1 MKTFA
6 SAFVRQ
12 LFVEW
17 PKLRA
22 QIGANKTTDWA
33 EMDLAVR
40 NNWTYEQA
48 VRESVSCLPTCLL
61 HMFMFAN
68 MENQVG
74 IRAQANK
81 ASFEKAWEQFLEK
94 TFDTMRSKAH
104 SENLLKI
111 LGLKRDNKRS
121 MSQWARELYD
131 SCSSTYMFM
140 LMNVL
145 PGATSRARATCCLH
159 GWLNHTGRLGTS
171 SSTPMRTGLSSKQ
184 TSTTTRPSS

>member
-1 MKTFA
+1 MFA
-6 SAFVRQ
+6 SAVVKG

-22 QIGANKTTDWA
+22 QIGAEKQTDWG
-33 EMDLAVR
+33 EMDLAIR
-40 NNWTYEQA
+40 HNWTYEQA
-48 VRESVSCLPTCLL
+48 VREFVSCLPTCLL

-68 MENQVG
+68 MEKKVG
-74 IRAQANK
+74 IRAQVNK

-159 GWLNHTGRLGTS
+159 GWLNHTGRRGTS
-171 SSTPMRTGLSSKQ
+171 TSTPMTMGVRSKK
-184 TSTTTRPSS
+184 TSTMTRPSS